1 MMSAR
6 WRTIWIAATIAVLL
20 SVAGRL
26 LTDLSP
32 WFFALRR
39 PWYQPPD
46 WLFGPAWTII
56 YACGTVAGASAWRAA
71 RRRSEKVRILALFG
85 INGVFNLLWSWMFFT
100 LQRPD
105 WALIEV
111 AFLWASIV
119 ALMVGLWSIDR
130 RASLLITPYLLWVS
144 FAAYVN
150 YGVVQLNG
158 PF

>member
-1 MMSAR
+1 MSSR
-6 WRTIWIAATIAVLL
+6 WRTIWIAAALAVVL
-20 SVAGRL
+20 STAGRL

-32 WFFALRR
+32 WFYALRR

-46 WLFGPAWTII
+46 WVFGPAWTII
-56 YACGTVAGASAWRAA
+56 YACGTAAGVIAWRAA
-71 RRRSEKVRILALFG
+71 RHRGEKTRILALFAV
-85 INGVFNLLWSWMFFT
+85 NGACNLIWSWMFFT

-111 AFLWASIV
+111 GFLWASIV
-119 ALMVGLWSIDR
+119 ALMIGLWPIDR
-130 RASLLITPYLLWVS
+130 RAALLITPYLAWVT

>member
-1 MMSAR
+1 MSSR
-6 WRTIWIAATIAVLL
+6 WRTIWVAAAIAVLL
-20 SVAGRL
+20 STAGRL
-26 LTDLSP
+26 LTELSP
-32 WFFALRR
+32 WFYALRR

-46 WLFGPAWTII
+46 WAFGPAWTII
-56 YACGTVAGASAWRAA
+56 YACGTASGVIAWRAA
-71 RRRSEKVRILALFG
+71 RNSGEKQRILALFAV
-85 INGVFNLLWSWMFFT
+85 NGVFNLLWSWLFFT

-111 AFLWASIV
+111 GFLWASIV
-119 ALMVGLWSIDR
+119 ALMLGLRPIDR
-130 RASLLITPYLLWVS
+130 RASWLIAPYLLWVS

>member
-1 MMSAR
+1 MTTR
-6 WRTIWIAATIAVLL
+6 WRTIWIAAAIAVAL
-20 SVAGRL
+20 STAGRL

-32 WFFALRR
+32 WFYALRR

-46 WLFGPAWTII
+46 WVFGPAWTII
-56 YACGTVAGASAWRAA
+56 YACGTAAGVIAWMAA
-71 RRRSEKVRILALFG
+71 RHTGEKTRIIALFAV
-85 INGVFNLLWSWMFFT
+85 NGVCNLLWSWMFFT
-100 LQRPD
+100 AQRPD

-111 AFLWASIV
+111 GFLWASIL
-119 ALMVGLWSIDR
+119 ALMIGLWPIDR
-130 RASLLITPYLLWVS
+130 RASLLIAPYLAWVS